1 MAYFP
6 MFMNIEKKRCLVAG
20 GGMVAYHKV
29 LVLLD
34 FGAEVT
40 VVAPQVEQ
48 EIKSIKNITICQRE
62 FKKEDLDGCVLA
74 VAATSD
80 REFNHRFAELAK
92 AKGIAVNAV
101 DQKEDCTFIF
111 PSYIKERNLVGAFSS
126 GGNSPLLTQY
136 LKHVLSGVLT
146 GELGAV
152 GEYMGSIR
160 ETVKSQVADENM
172 RKQVYQN
179 VLKKLLAQNK
189 RELGKEELY
198 DLIAEIKNENIK

>member
-1 MAYFP
+1 
-6 MFMNIEKKRCLVAG
+6 MFMNIEKKRCLVVG
-20 GGMVAYHKV
+20 GGMVAYRKV

-40 VVAPQVEQ
+40 VIAPQMEQ
-48 EIKSIKNITICQRE
+48 EIKNIKKISVCLRE
-62 FKKEDLDGCVLA
+62 FKEEDLDGCALA

-101 DQKEDCTFIF
+101 DQKEDCTFLF

-136 LKHVLSGVLT
+136 LKHALSGVLT

-160 ETVKSQVADENM
+160 DTVKSHVEDENM
-172 RKQVYQN
+172 RKEVYQK
-179 VLKKLLAQNK
+179 VLEKLLEQNK
-189 RELGKEELY
+189 RELENEELY
-198 DLIAEIKNENIK
+198 AVIAEIKKESIK